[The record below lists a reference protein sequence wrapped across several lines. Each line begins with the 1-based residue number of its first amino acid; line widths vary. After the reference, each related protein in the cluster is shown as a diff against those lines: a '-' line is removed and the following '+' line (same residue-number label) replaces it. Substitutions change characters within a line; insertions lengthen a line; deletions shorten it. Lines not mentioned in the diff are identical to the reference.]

1 MNNFLLI
8 AVIILA
14 SDTQAQGNGSSAANA
29 TAAPVAATTAASA
42 SYGSIIF
49 AKLIEEFDVLKEKD
63 VLLTEKNKALSGKVR
78 ALATKVETMN
88 AKIATLTSEDN
99 ALKSEDNALKSKV
112 QALDG
117 RVKSLETDVSV
128 YGSEVRILTT
138 GRLEVKIG
146 GEWGTVC
153 DDSWGTTQAKV
164 VCKQLGRTG
173 GEKLSKYGNA
183 GTHVSWGHVT
193 DLSENSSD
201 REYKPILMDT
211 VVCSGSEAKI
221 TDCSHESSNN
231 CDHKEDVHMKCDS

>member
-14 SDTQAQGNGSSAANA
+14 SDTQAQGNGSRAANA

-99 ALKSEDNALKSKV
+99 ALKSEV

-153 DDSWGTTQAKV
+153 DDSWGPTQAKV

-183 GTHVSWGHVT
+183 GAYISWGHMT
-193 DLSENSSD
+193 DLSENTSAK
-201 REYKPILMDT
+201 EYKPILMDEVICT
-211 VVCSGSEAKI
+211 GSERKI
-221 TDCSHESSNN
+221 TDCSYHSKSSAMSD
-231 CDHKEDVHMKCDS
+231 CAHKEDVHMKCNPNRL